1 MPIRFGDP
9 NLGIYT
15 RPGRPRAGKTTR
27 RLRMKR
33 TILALTVGLLTVSA
47 SVPGLHTH
55 GHLAFVPLAE
65 AAMSSKLGDLT
76 PFRTIVVDVSAL
88 IDKGDLTAAKTR
100 IKDLESQW
108 DDAEAALKPR
118 AATDWHTVDKAI
130 DRALQVL
137 RASTPDAAKCKQTIA
152 ELLSVMDSV
161 GKPLRNAAFD
171 DMCQARPAATP
182 HAAAVKRKSSSMDQH
197 HKDPV
202 YT

>member
-1 MPIRFGDP
+1 
-9 NLGIYT
+9 
-15 RPGRPRAGKTTR
+15 
-27 RLRMKR
+27 MKR

-55 GHLAFVPLAE
+55 GQLAFVPLAE

-130 DRALQVL
+130 DRALEVL

-161 GKPLRNAAFD
+161 GK
-171 DMCQARPAATP
+171 
-182 HAAAVKRKSSSMDQH
+182 S
-197 HKDPV
+197 
-202 YT
+202 